1 MTGRADPAGPRAVD
15 HAAFLALA
23 RTAAVLGD
31 DMDRLLAP
39 HGLSQP
45 QYNVLRILRGAG
57 DGGLCRHEIRDRLL
71 SRMPDVTRLVDRL
84 EEGGLAERVRDTVD
98 RRVVRTTITDAGRA
112 LLGQLDAPVAAEH
125 ARQFGHLSEGE
136 AARLVALLDAVRR
149 RPGVVG
155 EQADAGAAGCDG

>member
-1 MTGRADPAGPRAVD
+1 
-15 HAAFLALA
+15 
-23 RTAAVLGD
+23 VLGD

>member
-1 MTGRADPAGPRAVD
+1 VTGRADPAGPRALD
-15 HAAFLALA
+15 HAAFLALV

-31 DMDRLLAP
+31 DLDRLLAP

-57 DGGLCRHEIRDRLL
+57 GDGLCRHEIRDRLL

-84 EEGGLAERVRDTVD
+84 EESGLAERVRDAVD
-98 RRVVRTTITDAGRA
+98 RRVVRTTITDAGRV

-125 ARQFGHLSEGE
+125 ARQFGHLSTEEVG
-136 AARLVALLDAVRR
+136 RLVALLDAVRQ
-149 RPGVVG
+149 RPGLAGG
-155 EQADAGAAGCDG
+155 EADPGTARCDG